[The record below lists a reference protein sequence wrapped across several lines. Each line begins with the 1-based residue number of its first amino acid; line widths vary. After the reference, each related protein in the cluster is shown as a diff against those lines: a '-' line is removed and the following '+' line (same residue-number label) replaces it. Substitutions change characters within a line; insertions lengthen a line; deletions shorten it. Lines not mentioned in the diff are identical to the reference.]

1 MLKNMAAAN
10 GVDALVQNKKAEGD
24 IFTSHGHR
32 EGKNGD
38 VVFTNAAQDKIIDE
52 NSPAD
57 TIGSGS
63 NGAGINLS
71 EEELRK

>member
-10 GVDALVQNKKAEGD
+10 GVDALVQNAKGD
-24 IFTSHGHR
+24 MLASHGHR

-38 VVFTNAAQDKIIDE
+38 VVFTNAAQDKIIDQ
-52 NSPAD
+52 NSPVD
-57 TIGSGS
+57 TIGSGA